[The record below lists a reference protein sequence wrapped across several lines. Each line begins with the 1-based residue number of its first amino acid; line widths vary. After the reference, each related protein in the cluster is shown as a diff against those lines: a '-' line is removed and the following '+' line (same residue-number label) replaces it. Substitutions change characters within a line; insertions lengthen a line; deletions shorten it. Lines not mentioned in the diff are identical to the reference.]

1 MSSKNIP
8 YEVIVAA
15 HAGEDEAL
23 RCVLKHY
30 KKQIDFAARR
40 MLYDEYGNRYDYIDQ
55 DIRQNIETML
65 IQQIITKFDPASLP
79 SQ

>member
-1 MSSKNIP
+1 MSSKHIP
-8 YEVIVAA
+8 YAVIVAA

-23 RCVLKHY
+23 RYVLKHY

-40 MLYDEYGNRYDYIDQ
+40 VLYDEFGNRYDYIDQ

-65 IQQIITKFDPASLP
+65 IQQIITKFDPTEMP